1 MSVENSGDVHGPFLG
16 DEAFLGRFA
25 RNFVAQDAGKGGTN
39 IFSARDTIY
48 TVNSRL
54 RTKRISDVTIKEAAS
69 SFFIKPSSYDDL
81 QGLLWRH
88 GLIILEAPRG
98 KGKHLLGVRLLSDCQ
113 ERLRQDG
120 RHLNGLHYIKM
131 GWQEINAWHL
141 PKEPGS
147 CYLLDLS
154 GSTDEPPTLEF
165 GEDLARDADNARYD
179 GVYLVVLATSDVWS
193 ECKAA
198 THTLTR
204 SFSPPPAREIVRR
217 HLQSKFQVANYE
229 EWLSVGDIQELISR
243 IESPS
248 EAAELAEE
256 IAKNGHREN
265 LTEAAAEV
273 LDKFGSW
280 RKHLSKW
287 FKEHEDVPARA
298 AMLAAAVLD
307 PSLPAEII
315 DARKKLLEILKD
327 REAEVAPLAGPG
339 RTGYLELLQAQQ
351 VKNRFSIS
359 HQRKGLDEAV
369 IRFVWNEWPQAH
381 PYLQEW
387 LLALATDVPQPRVRR
402 IADVT
407 VKAALQA
414 GSTAYMGLVRKIVT
428 DYPQSWSLALEILDL
443 TVVDPGVGAQVRQRL
458 LGWVTNKDPDFA
470 ALAVEAC
477 GRRLG
482 QERPSLA
489 LHRICRALSR
499 DPDDKGFLAAEKA
512 LVSLGNDEISRRA
525 VLDTVR
531 TWLNSQPKTGL
542 PAFIALTTRSSSFV
556 LSALASETDDESI
569 AFFKNG
575 WTVAAASTMSRQ
587 VLAAALGAFID
598 TCEEGRVEPG
608 IIAEIVGPLL
618 AESVNKSLA
627 MMVLRRAN
635 SERKDADGPL
645 RSHLMQEL
653 IWGQLN
659 KAREAA
665 PSGRESGV

>member
-1 MSVENSGDVHGPFLG
+1 METNSGLHSSLLA
-16 DEAFLGRFA
+16 DEVIPGQSA
-25 RNFVAQDAGKGGTN
+25 RHLVTQDAGGGGTN

-48 TVNSRL
+48 TVNSKL
-54 RTKRISDVTIKEAAS
+54 RTKRISDTTIKEATS
-69 SFFIKPSSYDDL
+69 SSFIKPAGYEDL
-81 QGLLWRH
+81 LGLLWRH
-88 GLIILEAPRG
+88 GLIILEAPPD

-113 ERLRQDG
+113 ERLTQAG
-120 RHLNGLHYIKM
+120 RRLNGLHYIKM

-141 PKEPGS
+141 PKEPGT

-154 GSTDEPPTLEF
+154 GSSDEPPTLEF
-165 GEDLARDADNARYD
+165 GEDLAQDADNARYD

-193 ECKAA
+193 QCRGA
-198 THTLTR
+198 TGGLTQ
-204 SFSPPPAREIVRR
+204 SFSPPPASQIVER
-217 HLQSKFQVANYE
+217 HLQSKFEVANYE
-229 EWLSVGDIQELISR
+229 EWLSVRDIQELISR
-243 IESPS
+243 IGSPS

-256 IAKNGHREN
+256 IAEN
-265 LTEAAAEV
+265 WRRDNFAEAVSEV

-307 PSLPAEII
+307 PSLPADII
-315 DARKKLLEILKD
+315 DARKKLLEILQD

-351 VKNRFSIS
+351 VRDRFSIS

-387 LLALATDVPQPRVRR
+387 LLALATDVPQSRVRR

-414 GSTAYMGLVRKIVT
+414 GSTAYIDLVRKIVT

-443 TVVDPGVGAQVRQRL
+443 TVLEPGVGAQVRQRL
-458 LGWVTNKDPDFA
+458 LNWVTNKDPGLA

-482 QERPSLA
+482 QERPNLA

-499 DPDDKGFLAAEKA
+499 DPGDRGFLAAEKA

-531 TWLNSQPKTGL
+531 TWLGSQPKTGL
-542 PAFIALTTRSSSFV
+542 PAFIALTTRSPFFV
-556 LSALASETDDESI
+556 QSALLSDRDDESI
-569 AFFKNG
+569 AFFKDG
-575 WTVAAASTMSRQ
+575 WAVATASTMPRR
-587 VLAAALGAFID
+587 VLATALDQFID
-598 TCEEGRVEPG
+598 ICEQGDVAPETLTD
-608 IIAEIVGPLL
+608 IVGPLL

-635 SERKDADGPL
+635 SERKDVGDPL
-645 RSHLMQEL
+645 RTHLMQEL
-653 IWGQLN
+653 IWGQLS
-659 KAREAA
+659 KARDGA